1 MNNLTILYAEILR
14 GFQTDTL
21 VALVAVFLDIK
32 AAYDNVLIN
41 RLVNRVVNLDIPPM
55 FCRFIYNLVSAHQVN
70 MEK

>member
-21 VALVAVFLDIK
+21 VAAVFLDIK

-41 RLVNRVVNLDIPPM
+41 RLVNRMVNLDIPPM